1 MLFGWT
7 IDCLWIFEIRPTG
20 PETMDLVASSFFPQ
34 DRFARDDFED
44 VAARYYAR
52 VDTVLPE
59 DNEAV
64 GWQQEGLRAPV
75 NAAAKIT
82 HMETLCHAFD
92 NWVLDQVLD

>member
-1 MLFGWT
+1 
-7 IDCLWIFEIRPTG
+7 
-20 PETMDLVASSFFPQ
+20 MDLVASSFFPQ
-34 DRFARDDFED
+34 DRFDRPDFEEI
-44 VAARYYAR
+44 AQRYYAR

-64 GWQQEGLRAPV
+64 GWQQEGLRASV